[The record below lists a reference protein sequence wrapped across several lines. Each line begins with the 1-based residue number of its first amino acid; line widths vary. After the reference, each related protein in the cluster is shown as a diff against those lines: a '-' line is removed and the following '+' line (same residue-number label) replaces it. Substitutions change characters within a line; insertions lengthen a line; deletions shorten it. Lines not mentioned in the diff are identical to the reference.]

1 MFFFKKDKKDW
12 AKATDWDLAQG
23 CASNNRMAQEALYRR
38 FFGAMSGYC
47 SRYTDGDET
56 KTLEILNDGFLRVFK
71 KIHTF
76 EGKGSLEGWVRKLIF
91 NAIADYFN
99 HHKKYFDNVLIGD
112 DFFPTHQKADTEG
125 GHFREIFEHDLAY
138 LQNLLPPATRQ
149 VFQLY
154 AVEGYKH
161 EEIALQLGISVGT
174 SKWHLA
180 QAKTRLK
187 EILAKND

>member
-1 MFFFKKDKKDW
+1 MFFFKKAKKDW
-12 AKATDWDLAQG
+12 AKATDWELAQG
-23 CASNNRMAQEALYRR
+23 CTNNERMAQEALYRR
-38 FFGAMSGYC
+38 FFGAMSRYC

-76 EGKGSLEGWVRKLIF
+76 EGKGSLEGWIKKLIF
-91 NAIADYFN
+91 NAISNYFS
-99 HHKKYFDNVLIGD
+99 HHKKYFDNVLVGD
-112 DFFPTHQKADTEG
+112 DFLPIHENAGTDG
-125 GHFREIFEHDLAY
+125 GNFREIFEHDLAY

-161 EEIALQLGISVGT
+161 EEIALQLGISVST